1 MVTGIF
7 FSRLVMAQTSLLN
20 PTTQPQFVN
29 PLPIPPLIDGR
40 NGGTFTISISEFY
53 QDLGLR
59 DPASGQRMLTKVWGY
74 NGTYPGPT
82 ILARKNV
89 PLHFFWSNDL
99 YNPSTRQPLPHLLP
113 IDETIAWALQ
123 DVPNWQQYGV
133 PVVTHLHGGH
143 TEAVSDGSPL
153 SWFTPFFTKKGPQ
166 FVKGQNEPY
175 TYNNDQDAATIWY
188 HDHALGITRLNVYAG
203 LAGFYVLTDNNEQ
216 QLQSE
221 HKLPA
226 AEYDM
231 GLAIQDRMFTAEGQ
245 LYYPSQPEDPGQPSP
260 SILPEFFGDFI
271 LVNGKAW
278 PVLEVEPR
286 QYRFRILNGSDS
298 RFYNLFL
305 SGNNNFWQIGSDQG
319 LLTSPVPMS
328 QMLLG
333 PGERKEVVID
343 FSNPALWGQTI
354 IVQNNAK
361 SPFRKGKTVD
371 PKTTGRI
378 MAFRVNKSLNS
389 TIPVSVLPATFHSP
403 ITPLVQNGPT
413 RKLLLFENEDE
424 FDRIKPML
432 GTIDGGA
439 MDFEDPVTENIK
451 LNDTEVWEFYN
462 TTVDAHPI
470 HLHLVKYQAISHQ
483 KFTGTQDKSTGKL
496 TNIRL
501 IGQPQVFNVDQDGWK
516 DTYVMLP
523 GEVTRVIAKFD
534 LPGRYEWHCH
544 ILSHE
549 DHDMMRPFE
558 VSTPAARHALQE
570 ASLQKIVVT
579 DKMLK
584 DNLYVYPNPFA
595 FNTTINF
602 EVASKSKVSIKI
614 YNIEGR
620 EITTVFEAEKTP
632 GIYNLSFEGNRL
644 AAGVYICR
652 MQINDQVLQRKLIIQ
667 R

>member
-1 MVTGIF
+1 
-7 FSRLVMAQTSLLN
+7 
-20 PTTQPQFVN
+20 
-29 PLPIPPLIDGR
+29 
-40 NGGTFTISISEFY
+40 
-53 QDLGLR
+53 
-59 DPASGQRMLTKVWGY
+59 
-74 NGTYPGPT
+74 
-82 ILARKNV
+82 
-89 PLHFFWSNDL
+89 
-99 YNPSTRQPLPHLLP
+99 
-113 IDETIAWALQ
+113 
-123 DVPNWQQYGV
+123 
-133 PVVTHLHGGH
+133 
-143 TEAVSDGSPL
+143 
-153 SWFTPFFTKKGPQ
+153 
-166 FVKGQNEPY
+166 
-175 TYNNDQDAATIWY
+175 
-188 HDHALGITRLNVYAG
+188 
-203 LAGFYVLTDNNEQ
+203 
-216 QLQSE
+216 
-221 HKLPA
+221 
-226 AEYDM
+226 
-231 GLAIQDRMFTAEGQ
+231 
-245 LYYPSQPEDPGQPSP
+245 
-260 SILPEFFGDFI
+260 
-271 LVNGKAW
+271 
-278 PVLEVEPR
+278 
-286 QYRFRILNGSDS
+286 
-298 RFYNLFL
+298 
-305 SGNNNFWQIGSDQG
+305 
-319 LLTSPVPMS
+319 
-328 QMLLG
+328 
-333 PGERKEVVID
+333 
-343 FSNPALWGQTI
+343 
-354 IVQNNAK
+354 
-361 SPFRKGKTVD
+361 
-371 PKTTGRI
+371 
-378 MAFRVNKSLNS
+378 
-389 TIPVSVLPATFHSP
+389 
-403 ITPLVQNGPT
+403 LVQNGPT

-470 HLHLVKYQAISHQ
+470 HLHLVKFQAISHQ
-483 KFTGTQDKSTGKL
+483 KFTGTQDSTGKL

-501 IGQPQVFNVDQDGWK
+501 IGQPKIFNVDQDGWK

-584 DNLYVYPNPFA
+584 DNVYVYPNPFA

-620 EITTVFEAEKTP
+620 EIITVLEAEKTP

-652 MQINDQVLQRKLIIQ
+652 MQINDQALQRKLIIQ